1 MNALTS
7 ILPYAYL
14 LAMVIAGWRLFV
26 VRWSRALKIA
36 SGLVLVTVTPLLFII
51 PALLHPERPFAGLLL
66 AMGIGMLASGA
77 ACLFG
82 GMAGAWLRQRS
93 RKA

>member
-1 MNALTS
+1 MPSLSA
-7 ILPYAYL
+7 ILPYLYL
-14 LAMVIAGWRLFV
+14 GLMVAAGWRLFV

-36 SGLVLVTVTPLLFII
+36 SGIVLVTVAPLLFII
-51 PALLHPERPFAGLLL
+51 PPMLHPERPFAGLLL
-66 AMGIGMLASGA
+66 ATGIGMLAAGA
-77 ACLFG
+77 ACLLG

>member
-1 MNALTS
+1 MSTLTS

-14 LAMVIAGWRLFV
+14 LALVAAGWRLFV
-26 VRWSRALKIA
+26 VRWSRTLKIA
-36 SGLVLVTVTPLLFII
+36 SGIVIVTVTPLLVLV

-66 AMGIGMLASGA
+66 ATGIGMLAAGA
-77 ACLFG
+77 ACLLG
-82 GMAGAWLRQRS
+82 GMAGAWLRQRA

>member
-1 MNALTS
+1 MTALTS

-36 SGLVLVTVTPLLFII
+36 SGIVIATVTPLLLII
-51 PALLHPERPFAGLLL
+51 PSLIHPERPFAGLLL
-66 AMGIGMLASGA
+66 ATGIGMLAAGA
-77 ACLFG
+77 ACLLG
-82 GMAGAWLRQRS
+82 GMAGAWLRQRR
-93 RKA
+93 RKM